1 MKRNGAKLRDF
12 PEKKPSEPCKKMT
25 LPTNSN
31 FLVCHTISVQIVG
44 MQHDVK
50 IENLCCV
57 VGNFAGNDSPAHSA
71 FTAA

>member
-1 MKRNGAKLRDF
+1 MKQNGAKLRDF
-12 PEKKPSEPCKKMT
+12 PEKSIVNFGKKKS
-25 LPTNSN
+25 LPTNGN

-57 VGNFAGNDSPAHSA
+57 VGNFAGNDSPTHSA